1 MEGGGSEGEEI
12 IIMMCT
18 WSTTTSLFSGVPS
31 EWEERWNGKTKTS
44 QNLLLNLSPS

>member
-18 WSTTTSLFSGVPS
+18 WSTTSLFSGVPS

>member
-12 IIMMCT
+12 IIVMCT
-18 WSTTTSLFSGVPS
+18 WSTTSFFSGVPS
-31 EWEERWNGKTKTS
+31 EWEERWNGKTKTL